1 MFSGNI
7 SINNFYISGRHVL
20 GLKLDKRFLFSTSF
34 YFFQS
39 LSIFIV
45 FLVVSR
51 FHSKMF
57 YFQENIFSYF
67 SVQFIKWPF
76 VIGLKQAILRILPCS
91 VIISFKLCP
100 CCYQPPLYLFI
111 TTSVPFSTIQYLLS
125 SPDFFPSF
133 LSSSLLI
140 LFSHPNSF
148 GNFASLANILLLQF
162 VSFLFVLFFFNT
174 TSYWIHILLQLSS
187 TCLFLRYFLLLLF
200 SRFWTVFH
208 VVKNFFNSSFSS
220 SSNPCSS
227 ALL

>member
-67 SVQFIKWPF
+67 SVQFIKRPF

-140 LFSHPNSF
+140 LFSQS
-148 GNFASLANILLLQF
+148 QF
-162 VSFLFVLFFFNT
+162 FWKLCFPCKYSPPPICFFPFCSLFF
-174 TSYWIHILLQLSS
+174 
-187 TCLFLRYFLLLLF
+187 
-200 SRFWTVFH
+200 
-208 VVKNFFNSSFSS
+208 
-220 SSNPCSS
+220 
-227 ALL
+227 